1 MTPSLGLAPV
11 DMALLAVLAVSAG
24 VGVWRGFIY
33 EAASLLGWV
42 VAYFGAQR
50 FGPWVAATAALEGWA
65 PELGRA
71 GSFLLVFIAILLAWA
86 LAAQQQRFAS
96 LAPLV
101 FEHEHEDPAAQALL
115 ADAVQELAALAR
127 AVDPSGRLPIAWSG
141 SIADRLASR
150 LPPALRARSVAPQGD
165 AMAGALLMVQHT
177 LLNEMPA

>member
-86 LAAQQQRFAS
+86 LAARLVRTLVHATP
-96 LAPLV
+96 LAVP
-101 FEHEHEDPAAQALL
+101 
-115 ADAVQELAALAR
+115 
-127 AVDPSGRLPIAWSG
+127 
-141 SIADRLASR
+141 DR
-150 LPPALRARSVAPQGD
+150 V
-165 AMAGALLMVQHT
+165 AGAVFGLLRGT
-177 LLNEMPA
+177 LVLLVAATLVAWTPLKDHEAWQASQGRVWLERLLDGLRPFWPDEAARFLPA